1 MCPRLS
7 ERTSASK
14 IAQMDI
20 FDGNQDKSAPSRR
33 SAKRIHRVG
42 VVLCPQHSLAS
53 IGMVMDVFR
62 MANQMPGPDRFDIV
76 RVSEDGLPLAHADG
90 QLAIDGSPERL
101 MQTDLV
107 VVPSLWTQ
115 GDAAVA
121 QSPRLIDALRRLPS
135 NTLVATLCTGA
146 YLLAASGRLDGG
158 QATTHWALA
167 EGLQARFPQ
176 VRVEPQHNLTRAGP
190 LICSGGSMAGMDA
203 CLAAV
208 AQLAGAVV
216 AQSLARW
223 LVTEVQH
230 APQTQYMPPLG
241 WRPHQDPDVRS
252 LQRFIEEAHAQAIT
266 LDELAAR
273 LHTSVR
279 TLQRRFMAATGM
291 SPLQYQQAV
300 RIERSKSLL
309 ANNKRLP
316 VAVVAER
323 VGYQDRVAFAT
334 LFKKQ
339 TGLTP
344 AAYRQRQAAWGTQGA

>member
-1 MCPRLS
+1 
-7 ERTSASK
+7 
-14 IAQMDI
+14 MDI
-20 FDGNQDKSAPSRR
+20 FDGNQDKAGLVQRP
-33 SAKRIHRVG
+33 AKRIHRVG

-53 IGMVMDVFR
+53 IGLVMDVFR
-62 MANQMPGPDRFDIV
+62 MANQMPGLDRFDIV
-76 RVSEDGLPLAHADG
+76 RVSENGQPLAHPDG
-90 QLAIDGSPERL
+90 QLAIDGPPEAL
-101 MQTDLV
+101 LHTDLV

-115 GDAAVA
+115 GDEAVA
-121 QSPRLIDALRRLPS
+121 QSPALIDALRRLPP

-146 YLLAASGRLDGG
+146 YLLAATGRLDGC

-176 VRVEPQHNLTRAGP
+176 VKVEPQHNLTRAGP

-208 AQLAGAVV
+208 AQLAGPAV
-216 AQSLARW
+216 AQSLAQW

-241 WRPHQDPDVRS
+241 WRPHQDPDVRH
-252 LQRFIEEAHAQAIT
+252 LQHFIEGAHAQIIT
-266 LDELAAR
+266 LDDLAER

-279 TLQRRFMAATGM
+279 TLQRRFMVATGM

-300 RIERSKSLL
+300 RIERSKTMLSQ
-309 ANNKRLP
+309 NKRLP
-316 VAVVAER
+316 VALVAER
-323 VGYQDRVAFAT
+323 VGYQDRVAFT
-334 LFKKQ
+334 KLFKKQ

-344 AAYRQRQAAWGTQGA
+344 AAYRQRQAG